1 MESAGAGGIREMGGL
16 KKAAILI
23 LSLDDEIASQV
34 LKNLP
39 DSEAEKITREIAR
52 LGMISREEIAGV
64 IEEFAELSKVQEFIR
79 EGGVDQAVKLI
90 KKAFPP
96 STSQRLIKLVESQNQ
111 DAPFSFL
118 KDTEV
123 DSLYTFLQEE
133 HPQTIALVL
142 SYAEPAKSAEM
153 LSRFTPDRQFDIVK
167 RIANLRHSSPEAIQ
181 HVESGL
187 LKHLS
192 SLRSEQLQ
200 DIGGVKTVAE
210 ILNVIDRSTE
220 KAILE
225 NLDLDSHD
233 LVEEIKKLMFVFED
247 IVNMDDKGVQ
257 NLLKEVDTKKL
268 ALAMK
273 SASPALKERIF
284 KNMSQRAAEMVK
296 EEMVYLGPVRVVD
309 VEAAQQEIVDVVRRL
324 EESGEV
330 VVNRGAEGELIA

>member
-1 MESAGAGGIREMGGL
+1 MAGLAPSTLTEMSGL
-16 KKAAILI
+16 KKAAVFI
-23 LSLDDEIASQV
+23 LSLDDEVASQV

-39 DSEAEKITREIAR
+39 DQEAEKITREIAK
-52 LGMISREEIAGV
+52 LGVISHEEIAGV
-64 IEEFAELSKVQEFIR
+64 YQEFAELSRVQEVAR
-79 EGGVDQAVKLI
+79 RGGVEQAVKLVR
-90 KKAFPP
+90 KAFPP
-96 STSQRLIKLVESQNQ
+96 GVSQRLVKMLESQNQ

-123 DSLYTFLQEE
+123 ESLHTFLQEE

-142 SYAEPAKSAEM
+142 SYAEPSKSADI
-153 LSRFTPDRQFDIVK
+153 LSHFPPDRQFDIVK
-167 RIANLRHSSPEAIQ
+167 RIANLRRSSPEAIQ

-192 SLRSEQLQ
+192 SLRSEHLQ

-225 NLDLDSHD
+225 NLETDSHE

-247 IVNMDDKGVQ
+247 IVHVDDKGVQ

-273 SASPALKERIF
+273 SASEELKAKIF
-284 KNMSQRAAEMVK
+284 KNMSQRAADMVK
-296 EEMVYLGPVRVVD
+296 EEMVYLGPVRVVE
-309 VEAAQQEIVDVVRRL
+309 VETAQQEIVDVVRRL
-324 EESGEV
+324 EEAGEV
-330 VVNRGAEGELIA
+330 VLNRGTEGELVV